1 MVIGVTLFVVAALV
15 IAIWVLIEM
24 KRMQH
29 KVFAIVLIGLIIF
42 SYVSAAVLFKDKE
55 IDFKTTSGLM
65 EASKIYF
72 SWMGTI
78 FGNFKQITANVIKM
92 DWKSVNETKGSRRSR
107 R

>member
-42 SYVSAAVLFKDKE
+42 SYVSAAVLFKDQG
-55 IDFKTTSGLM
+55 IDFKSTSGLM
-65 EASKIYF
+65 QAGKIYF
-72 SWMGTI
+72 SWLGTI
-78 FGNFKQITANVIKM
+78 FGNFKQITSNVIKM
-92 DWKSVNETKGSRRSR
+92 DWKSENKTSRSRRSR